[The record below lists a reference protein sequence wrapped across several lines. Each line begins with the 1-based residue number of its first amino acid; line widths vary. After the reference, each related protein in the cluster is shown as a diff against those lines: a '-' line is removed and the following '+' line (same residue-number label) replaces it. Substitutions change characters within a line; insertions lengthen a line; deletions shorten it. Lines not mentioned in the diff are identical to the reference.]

1 MATHQYAAVVVDL
14 AVPKAL
20 DYEIPAESLHL
31 AEIGMRVK
39 VPLRGRLYP
48 GTILELKETP
58 EVARVSK
65 ISAILPESIPP
76 DLLKLG
82 LWISNYYCSP
92 FFKVIKQLMPPS
104 VRHGMEEKQQLYVKS
119 LLSRPEL
126 AELCQKKNGAQRD
139 ILDALLQ
146 APKGILLTELMEKT
160 GASRSPITSLAKQK
174 VLSLAP
180 LTIDRSPLAEHDFFP
195 TKP

>member
-1 MATHQYAAVVVDL
+1 MATHKYAAVVVDL

-20 DYEIPAESLHL
+20 DYEIPESSLSL
-31 AEIGMRVK
+31 AQPGMRVK
-39 VPLRGRLYP
+39 VPLRGRIYP

-58 EVARVSK
+58 EIARTSLIEK
-65 ISAILPESIPP
+65 ILPESASIPS

-92 FFKVIKQLMPPS
+92 FFKVIKQLLPPS
-104 VRHGMEEKQQLYVKS
+104 VRQGMEEKQQLFIKP

-139 ILDALLQ
+139 LLDALLQ
-146 APKGILLTELMEKT
+146 SPKGILLTELLEKQ
-160 GASRSPITSLAKQK
+160 AYLK
-174 VLSLAP
+174 VLLQHWPNKVSYHL
-180 LTIDRSPLAEHDFFP
+180 LR
-195 TKP
+195 